1 MAFHCMM
8 WSNNPLNWRFIAL
21 EVKLD
26 SLDIRIVEALQRD
39 ASLTNA
45 ELADRVHSTPS
56 TCLRRVQRLVDAG
69 VLSRSVFLADASKLG
84 RGLKVVITVTTK
96 DHRRADRDVF
106 AKSIACEPAI
116 SLAYGVTGGVD
127 AVLIGNFRD
136 LAEYQ
141 DTCDRLFDN
150 VESIVRYTT
159 HFITETYKDEPAV
172 PCDAVD
178 PSVGDRA

>member
-1 MAFHCMM
+1 M
-8 WSNNPLNWRFIAL
+8 
-21 EVKLD
+21 D
-26 SLDIRIVEALQRD
+26 SLDVRIVEALQRD

-56 TCLRRVQRLVDAG
+56 TCLRRVQRLVESG

-106 AKSIACEPAI
+106 AKSIAREPAI
-116 SLAYGVTGGVD
+116 SFGYGVTGDVD

-136 LAEYQ
+136 LTEYQ

-159 HFITETYKDEPAV
+159 HFITETYKDEPSV

-178 PSVGDRA
+178 PSVRDRG

>member
-1 MAFHCMM
+1 M
-8 WSNNPLNWRFIAL
+8 AL
-21 EVKLD
+21 EMDLD
-26 SLDIRIVEALQRD
+26 ALDIRIVEVLQRD

-56 TCLRRVQRLVDAG
+56 TCLRRVQRLVGSG
-69 VLSRSVFLADASKLG
+69 VLPRNVFLADASKLG
-84 RGLKVVITVTTK
+84 RGLKAVITVTTR
-96 DHRRADRDVF
+96 DHRRADREVF
-106 AKSIACEPAI
+106 ARSIAREPAI
-116 SLAYGVTGGVD
+116 SFAYGVTGDID

-141 DTCDRLFDN
+141 DICDRLFDT

-159 HFITETYKDEPAV
+159 HFITETYKDDPAV

-178 PSVGDRA
+178 LSGARQHP

>member
-1 MAFHCMM
+1 MG
-8 WSNNPLNWRFIAL
+8 
-21 EVKLD
+21 LD
-26 SLDIRIVEALQRD
+26 ALDIRIVEVLQRD

-56 TCLRRVQRLVDAG
+56 TCL
-69 VLSRSVFLADASKLG
+69 
-84 RGLKVVITVTTK
+84 TVTTR
-96 DHRRADRDVF
+96 DHRRADREVF
-106 AKSIACEPAI
+106 ARSIAREPAI
-116 SLAYGVTGGVD
+116 SFAYGVTGDID

-141 DTCDRLFDN
+141 DICDRLFDT

-159 HFITETYKDEPAV
+159 HFITETYKDDPAV

-178 PSVGDRA
+178 LSGARKRP